1 MCSSAAE
8 EVGQADFF
16 ESSGAKRLLN
26 AALDGFCST
35 IFAYG
40 QTGAGKTHT
49 IAGPEGSSPPSL
61 GSDDA
66 GLILRTCEYVTTHA
80 RAIEGTRCQFRAS
93 FLEIYNDQA
102 YDLLNP
108 AAGIYLYVFMYAAV
122 LIWPSRS
129 PC

>member
-1 MCSSAAE
+1 MVASVADDS
-8 EVGQADFF
+8 VGQAEFF
-16 ESSGAKRLLN
+16 DVSGAKRLLD
-26 AALDGFCST
+26 AALDGYAAT

-49 IAGPEGSSPPSL
+49 IAGPEGRAPPTL

-66 GLILRTCEYVTTHA
+66 GLILRTCEYLTA
-80 RAIEGTRCQFRAS
+80 RAQGLTDARCQFRAS

-108 AAGIYLYVFMYAAV
+108 AAGMSVHWSA
-122 LIWPSRS
+122 S
-129 PC
+129 PLGCH